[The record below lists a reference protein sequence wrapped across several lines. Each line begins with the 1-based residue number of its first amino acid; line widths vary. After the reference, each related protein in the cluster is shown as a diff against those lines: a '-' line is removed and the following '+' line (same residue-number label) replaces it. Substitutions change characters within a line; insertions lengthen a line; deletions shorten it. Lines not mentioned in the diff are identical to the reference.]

1 MRLVLALL
9 AAIAFCAPAQAQK
22 AYSQPELDALLAP
35 IALQPDGVVSQ
46 VLIAATYP
54 DEVAAAAAWSRAN
67 PYQRGD
73 AAVRAVEQ
81 EPWDPAVKSLLAFPE
96 LLARMDESPQWLHDL
111 GEAFLGQQ
119 AQVMNTIQ
127 GLRQRAQANGQLV
140 TTNDTAVY
148 QQGEAIVVQPRTEIV
163 YVRYYD
169 PYVVYGPWWWGPY
182 YSPMVWR
189 PWRPYPVVV
198 VRGFFYSQPDWHHR
212 HVRVIH
218 RPVYVHRHAAPVVP
232 GRWEHRAVTTARP
245 HVRVPESQRRPIV
258 QQQQQQ
264 PMPAASG
271 FSQHRDPV
279 RVQPPRPQ
287 QNQQGAQPPR
297 QQRSDSPPPRR
308 EQRAVEPRRQADNH
322 ARRRDQG
329 ESSEHRGRSEQ
340 RGRGEQ
346 RGHRG

>member
-1 MRLVLALL
+1 MRLVFAFL
-9 AAIAFCAPAQAQK
+9 AALAFCTPAQAQK
-22 AYSQPELDALLAP
+22 VYSQQELDGLLAP

-54 DEVAAAAAWSRAN
+54 EDVAAAAAWSRAN

-73 AAVRAVEQ
+73 AAVRAAEQ

-111 GEAFLGQQ
+111 GQAFLGQQ
-119 AQVMNTIQ
+119 AQVMDTIQ
-127 GLRQRAQANGQLV
+127 GLRRRAQGNGQLV

-198 VRGFFYSQPDWHHR
+198 VRGFFYSQPDWHHH

-218 RPVYVHRHAAPVVP
+218 RPVYAHRQHAHVVP
-232 GRWEHRAVTTARP
+232 GRWEHRPSAHRAVTGTRP
-245 HVRVPESQRRPIV
+245 HVRVPESQRKPIV
-258 QQQQQQ
+258 QHQQQ
-264 PMPAASG
+264 PMPAANG
-271 FSQHRDPV
+271 FSQQRDKA
-279 RVQPPRPQ
+279 RTPPRTQAPQ
-287 QNQQGAQPPR
+287 EQHRTQP
-297 QQRSDSPPPRR
+297 QRERRAEAPRR
-308 EQRAVEPRRQADNH
+308 EQRAVEPRRQAEQEP
-322 ARRRDQG
+322 RQ
-329 ESSEHRGRSEQ
+329 RGHVQQQ
-340 RGRGEQ
+340 RGRESHGGREQ

>member
-1 MRLVLALL
+1 MKFVLAIL
-9 AAIAFCAPAQAQK
+9 AVLAICAPAQAQAQK
-22 AYSQPELDALLAP
+22 VYSQAELDALLAP

-54 DEVAAAAAWSRAN
+54 EDVTAAAAWSRAN

-111 GEAFLGQQ
+111 GEAFLSQQ
-119 AQVMNTIQ
+119 PQVMDTVQ
-127 GLRQRAQANGQLV
+127 GLRRRAQANGQLA

-148 QQGEAIVVQPRTEIV
+148 QQGEAIVVQPRSEIV

-182 YSPMVWR
+182 YAPVIWR

-198 VRGFFYSQPDWHHR
+198 VRGFFYSQPDWHHH
-212 HVRVIH
+212 HVSVIH
-218 RPVYVHRHAAPVVP
+218 RPVYAHPQQHVHVVP
-232 GRWEHRAVTTARP
+232 GKWQHRAAASHAPARTPQARP
-245 HVRVPESQRRPIV
+245 YVRVPESQRKPIV
-258 QQQQQQ
+258 QSQQ
-264 PMPAASG
+264 PMPAANGWSPP
-271 FSQHRDPV
+271 SQRREAVRPPV
-279 RVQPPRPQ
+279 Q
-287 QNQQGAQPPR
+287 QAQPR
-297 QQRSDSPPPRR
+297 A
-308 EQRAVEPRRQADNH
+308 QRAVEPRRQAEH
-322 ARRRDQG
+322 QG
-329 ESSEHRGRSEQ
+329 SRGRGGGNDQ